1 MVNARLMRTP
11 PRPPAD
17 MAPSIPRPDA
27 DEPLVLTS
35 NATRILSG
43 LGLER
48 LVEKSCTLD
57 QWRITS
63 ATGAHIGGAD
73 FATLPAAGGH
83 ATVALMS
90 SELIKALFK
99 AGTEDAPVVGG
110 KRRVSSASG
119 VRMACGVKH
128 LERMTLDGK
137 VQ

>member
-1 MVNARLMRTP
+1 MQIETP

-63 ATGAHIGGAD
+63 ATGGAD
-73 FATLPAAGGH
+73 FATQANPAAKPC
-83 ATVALMS
+83 
-90 SELIKALFK
+90 EL
-99 AGTEDAPVVGG
+99 VGP
-110 KRRVSSASG
+110 
-119 VRMACGVKH
+119 
-128 LERMTLDGK
+128 
-137 VQ
+137 